1 MSAAPTSR
9 ASRLAVGIALVGIT
23 LGVVVLGV
31 LHLVEPTASI
41 SAVRRTIS
49 EYQLTDLGWA
59 FNAGVLAI
67 AAGSAVL
74 LVVLV
79 RDRLTGPGG
88 AVLMSG
94 WIAGLLVLTA
104 FPKHNW
110 AIGPSATGQVHRM
123 ASLVAF
129 LCLPIAVMLIA
140 GRRGGGLPRGL
151 ARAATALAGLALVWF
166 APIIVAMAGHRA
178 GGLPWW
184 QTIPLGLV
192 ERGLALTQIG
202 ALSLLCVAVLRRRDA
217 VLDSP
222 EPADESAHADVD
234 AVRP

>member
-1 MSAAPTSR
+1 MSAAPTSP
-9 ASRLAVGIALVGIT
+9 ASRLVVSTALAGIAV
-23 LGVVVLGV
+23 GVVVLGV

-41 SAVRRTIS
+41 SPLRRTIS

-67 AAGSAVL
+67 AVGSTAL

-79 RDRLTGPGG
+79 RDRLTGVAG
-88 AVLMSG
+88 AVLLSG

-129 LCLPIAVMLIA
+129 LCLPIAIMVIA
-140 GRRGGGLPRGL
+140 GERRAGLPRGVV
-151 ARAATALAGLALVWF
+151 RAATVLAGLALLWF
-166 APIIVAMAGHRA
+166 VPIVVAMARHRA

-184 QTIPLGLV
+184 QAIPLGLI
-192 ERGLALTQIG
+192 ERGLALTEIVV
-202 ALSLLCVAVLRRRDA
+202 LVLLCVGALRRSDLPLDQRRRAA
-217 VLDSP
+217 V
-222 EPADESAHADVD
+222 SAPADVD

>member
-1 MSAAPTSR
+1 MSPAPTSR
-9 ASRLAVGIALVGIT
+9 ASRLVVGIALAGIT
-23 LGVVVLGV
+23 VGVVILGV
-31 LHLVEPTASI
+31 LHVVEPTASI
-41 SAVRRTIS
+41 SALRRTIS

-67 AAGSAVL
+67 AADSAVL

-79 RDRLTGPGG
+79 RDRLAGRGG

-151 ARAATALAGLALVWF
+151 ASAAMALSGLALVWF
-166 APIIVAMAGHRA
+166 VPIVVAMAGHRA

-184 QTIPLGLV
+184 QAIPLGLI
-192 ERGLALTQIG
+192 ERGLALTQIV
-202 ALSLLCVAVLRRRDA
+202 ALCLLAVAVLCRRDA
-217 VLDSP
+217 AMEPP
-222 EPADESAHADVD
+222 ERADASAHADVD

>member
-1 MSAAPTSR
+1 MPAAPTSR
-9 ASRLAVGIALVGIT
+9 ASRLAVEVALAGVAV
-23 LGVVVLGV
+23 GVVILGV
-31 LHLVEPTASI
+31 LHMVEPTAAI
-41 SAVRRTIS
+41 SPLRRTIS

-67 AAGSAVL
+67 ATGSTAL
-74 LVVLV
+74 LVVLI
-79 RDRLTGPGG
+79 RDRLTGPAG
-88 AVLMSG
+88 ALLMSG

-129 LCLPIAVMLIA
+129 LCLPLAVMLIA
-140 GRRGGGLPRGL
+140 GRRGGGLPRGV
-151 ARAATALAGLALVWF
+151 AGAAIALAGLALLWF
-166 APIIVAMAGHRA
+166 VPIIVAMAGHRS

-184 QTIPLGLV
+184 QAIPLGLV
-192 ERGLALTQIG
+192 ERGLALTQII
-202 ALSLLCVAVLRRRDA
+202 ALSLLAVAVLQRRDP
-217 VLDSP
+217 VL
-222 EPADESAHADVD
+222 ERPARADASTHADVD

>member
-1 MSAAPTSR
+1 MSAVPPSR
-9 ASRLAVGIALVGIT
+9 ASRLVVGIALAGIT
-23 LGVVVLGV
+23 LGVVMLGV
-31 LHLVEPTASI
+31 LHLVDPTASI
-41 SAVRRTIS
+41 SPVRRTIS

-74 LVVLV
+74 LAVLV
-79 RDRLTGPGG
+79 RDRLAGPGG
-88 AVLMSG
+88 DVLLAG
-94 WIAGLLVLTA
+94 WIVGLLVLTA

-140 GRRGGGLPRGL
+140 GRRGNGFRRGP
-151 ARAATALAGLALVWF
+151 AGTAIALAGLALLWF
-166 APIIVAMAGHRA
+166 VPIIVAMARHRA

-184 QTIPLGLV
+184 QAIPLGLI
-192 ERGLALTQIG
+192 ERGLALTEIV
-202 ALSLLCVAVLRRRDA
+202 ALVLLCAAVVRRRA
-217 VLDSP
+217 PVP
-222 EPADESAHADVD
+222 ERAERAEISAHADMD
-234 AVRP
+234 ALRP